1 METRKK
7 TFSSEQVFED
17 RAASLK
23 YVPLEQRRREADKPL
38 FITRYE

>member
-7 TFSSEQVFED
+7 TFSSELNFED

-23 YVPLEQRRREADKPL
+23 NVPIEQRRREADKPL
-38 FITRYE
+38 YLTRYE